1 MNKIVFVLCGR
12 PTDGYVNFS
21 SRIADFPRL
30 INDYLLTSLRNL
42 SFDDLSIEEVR
53 KLPLK
58 NL

>member
-1 MNKIVFVLCGR
+1 MNKIVFVLCEG

-21 SRIADFPRL
+21 SRIADFPRP